1 MTTSGTIAA
10 TNVDT
15 SIVLEHA
22 LRRAGV
28 PTAKQTPEIV
38 ELATDNLYLLLV
50 SLANAGVNL
59 WCVEKDLI
67 GLNQG
72 QATYQLPPGTIDVL
86 NLIYSQPTQITGTD
100 TVGPNNVQTDLGA
113 TVTSQVVRAG
123 INFNSV
129 TAADTLVL
137 SSSPDGVTWTSVG
150 SLNAT
155 QFSANG
161 FVPGT
166 WYWVYADPVPN
177 VRFWKL
183 STTNAMT
190 ASATYLASSVTD
202 LPIEIFNRDTY
213 FAQPNKNQQGRPCVN
228 YFLEKLLT
236 YQFTLWLVPNN
247 STDHVLAQLHRQVQ
261 DVGSLSQQLAI
272 PQRWYNGIIW
282 ELAKILCFELPKEL
296 IDPQT
301 KQDVIAMAA
310 EQVSLAELGETDGS
324 PLRLAP
330 VIRGYTR

>member
-1 MTTSGTIAA
+1 MSVSGTIAA
-10 TNVDT
+10 TIIDT

-28 PTAKQTPEIV
+28 KTALQTPEIV

-50 SLANAGVNL
+50 SLANAGINL

-67 GLNQG
+67 GLQQG
-72 QATYQLPPGTIDVL
+72 QATYQMPPGTIDVL
-86 NLIYSQPTQITGTD
+86 NVMYSQPTQITGTD
-100 TVGPNNVQTDLGA
+100 TVNSNNIQTDLGA
-113 TVTSQVVRAG
+113 GVTSQVVRAG
-123 INFNSV
+123 INFSSV

-137 SSSPDGVTWTSVG
+137 SSSPDGVVWTAAG

-155 QFSANG
+155 QFATNG

-190 ASATYLASSVTD
+190 ASATYLASSVRD
-202 LPIEIFNRDTY
+202 LPMEIFNRDTY

-228 YFLEKLLT
+228 YFLEKLLN
-236 YQFTLWLVPNN
+236 YQITLWLVPNN
-247 STDHVLAQLHRQVQ
+247 SADHLLVQVHRQIQ
-261 DVGSLSQQLAI
+261 DIGSLSQQLAI

-301 KQDVIAMAA
+301 KQDVIAEAGN
-310 EQVSLAELGETDGS
+310 QVSLAELGETDGS